1 MNNERDPL
9 LDSLFA
15 QAECEPAND
24 NFQAVV
30 MANIAKR
37 RRKVFIGRVAIVAL
51 LIALELVMS
60 SPMQNFFGTV
70 TEALSTSLFEIK
82 NEWIAL
88 AVAPVNSIAGLIGML
103 LLCMHY
109 FYRKTVR

>member
-9 LDSLFA
+9 LESLFA

-24 NFQAVV
+24 NFQAAV

-51 LIALELVMS
+51 LITLELVMS
-60 SPMQNFFGTV
+60 SPIQNIVGTV
-70 TEALSTSLFEIK
+70 TEALSTSLFEIR
-82 NEWIAL
+82 NEWVAV
-88 AVAPVNSIAGLIGML
+88 AVAPLNSMAGLFGML
-103 LLCMHY
+103 LLCMHH
-109 FYRKTVR
+109 FYRKMVR